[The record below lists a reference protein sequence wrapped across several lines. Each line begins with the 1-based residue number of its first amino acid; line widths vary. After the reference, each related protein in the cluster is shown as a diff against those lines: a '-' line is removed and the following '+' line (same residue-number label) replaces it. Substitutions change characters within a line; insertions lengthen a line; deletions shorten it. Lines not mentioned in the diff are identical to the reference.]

1 MKAAPVTSTSQSHQP
16 PSVFTAFRALRH
28 RDFRLLW
35 VGLAV
40 SAVGTWMQIVAQSLL
55 VLKITHGSAFAL
67 GTVSLAQALA
77 FFLFALIGGSVADRL
92 DKRRLLL
99 CTQTTLQAIRTV
111 LGTVRRDAVLPR
123 VLSGYAA
130 LLFLGP

>member
-1 MKAAPVTSTSQSHQP
+1 MNANETGVFAQGKKVSAAFKAFH
-16 PSVFTAFRALRH
+16 ALRY

-35 VGLAV
+35 IGLTV
-40 SAVGTWMQIVAQSLL
+40 SAVGTWMQSVAQSLL

-77 FFLFALIGGSVADRL
+77 FLLFALVGGSVADRL

-99 CTQTTLQAIRTV
+99 FTQTGSAAVAILLGLLTLFGFIQ
-111 LGTVRRDAVLPR
+111 LWM
-123 VLSGYAA
+123 
-130 LLFLGP
+130 

>member
-1 MKAAPVTSTSQSHQP
+1 MSFVPTTPAAQP
-16 PSVFTAFRALRH
+16 NQQTPGVFKTFRALRH

-35 VGLAV
+35 IGLTV
-40 SAVGTWMQIVAQSLL
+40 SAIGTWMQIVAQSLL

-77 FFLFALIGGSVADRL
+77 FLLFALVGGSVADHL

-99 CTQTTLQAIRTV
+99 FTQT
-111 LGTVRRDAVLPR
+111 G
-123 VLSGYAA
+123 SAA
-130 LLFLGP
+130 DRKSVV

>member
-1 MKAAPVTSTSQSHQP
+1 MSVVPTTPAAQP
-16 PSVFTAFRALRH
+16 NQQTPGVFKTFRALRH

-77 FFLFALIGGSVADRL
+77 FFLFASSAGASPIVSISAAFCYLLKPDL
-92 DKRRLLL
+92 RRWQF
-99 CTQTTLQAIRTV
+99 CWVSSHSSASSS
-111 LGTVRRDAVLPR
+111 
-123 VLSGYAA
+123 SG
-130 LLFLGP
+130 